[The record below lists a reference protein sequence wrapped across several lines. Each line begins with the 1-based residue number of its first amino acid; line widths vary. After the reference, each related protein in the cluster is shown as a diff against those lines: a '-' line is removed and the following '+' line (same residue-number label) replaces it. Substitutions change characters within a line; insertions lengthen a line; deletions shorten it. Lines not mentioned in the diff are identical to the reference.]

1 MMTTPSPTVPTVPE
15 KFLYFTNTRETW
27 WPALIFDNYTQLHE
41 ILTAYKIRGFSDV
54 RNRSFIQ
61 FVERRALSQQTND
74 ISVAIL
80 LGPKKDILWGD
91 EIPVSKGMIK
101 SVELMTQYSGNSDDW
116 DEALAE
122 AMQFVAKFRVLAKLF
137 AKTENC
143 GESAAGFT
151 VLSEENLVLTHDNA
165 EGLNL
170 PHYVPGSKSRSR
182 KSKGSRKNLR
192 KILERMDSEIADD
205 LLPFP
210 RLDQRT
216 QSDMDM
222 DMDMSRYK
230 QTAVIDE
237 DDTVAS
243 NISDLDDVSRVE
255 QVIASVSQKFCMLPS
270 CGLLNTNDSKQR
282 VTCSHMHS
290 CSSSSCVLCKRST
303 KKDENLIENTPH
315 STEVTP
321 NLKEDR
327 PLSTEP
333 EQKPETPN
341 ESSPQES
348 SQESSPQE
356 SSPQGELPEVVNKEE
371 CQEESPVS
379 ENKLNISPPLVA
391 Q

>member
-1 MMTTPSPTVPTVPE
+1 
-15 KFLYFTNTRETW
+15 
-27 WPALIFDNYTQLHE
+27 
-41 ILTAYKIRGFSDV
+41 V

-80 LGPKKDILWGD
+80 LGSKKDILWGD

-122 AMQFVAKFRVLAKLF
+122 AMQFVAKFRVLAKLL

-151 VLSEENLVLTHDNA
+151 ILSEENIVLTHENA
-165 EGLNL
+165 ETLNL
-170 PHYVPGSKSRSR
+170 PHYVHGSRNRSR

-216 QSDMDM
+216 PSDMDM

-255 QVIASVSQKFCMLPS
+255 QVIASVSQNFCILPS
-270 CGLLNTNDSKQR
+270 CGLLNSKDSKQR
-282 VTCSHMHS
+282 VTCSRMH
-290 CSSSSCVLCKRST
+290 CSSCALCKRST

-315 STEVTP
+315 LTEVTP
-321 NLKEDR
+321 KLKEDR
-327 PLSTEP
+327 PLFADREP
-333 EQKPETPN
+333 EPETPHAEPETPH
-341 ESSPQES
+341 ESSPPKPSPQES
-348 SQESSPQE
+348 TQESTQESSPQE
-356 SSPQGELPEVVNKEE
+356 SFPQEELSEAVNKQA

-379 ENKLNISPPLVA
+379 DNKLHILPPLVA